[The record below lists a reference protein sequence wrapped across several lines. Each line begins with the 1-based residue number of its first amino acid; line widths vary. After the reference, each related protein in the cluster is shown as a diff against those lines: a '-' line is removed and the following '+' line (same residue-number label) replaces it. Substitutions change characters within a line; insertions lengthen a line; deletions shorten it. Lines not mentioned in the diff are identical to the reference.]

1 VTGNV
6 EAVHMKVDAAIW
18 KDDERLSRLT
28 LVVSN
33 ASKVLGLMLSV
44 VSM

>member
-1 VTGNV
+1 VTGDIA
-6 EAVHMKVDAAIW
+6 AVYMKVDAAIW
-18 KDDERLSRLT
+18 KGGERLSRLT